1 MVEILEQMQVS
12 ERRVCA
18 VLEQPRSTQ
27 RQEPKVNEVGELIR
41 KRVIEL
47 ACQYGRYGY
56 RQITGL
62 LNLEG
67 WHVNHKRVERIWRQ
81 EGLKVPQKQ
90 PKRKRLWFHDGSCIR
105 LRPMYRNHVWSYDFV
120 EERTSDGRK
129 FRLLNIIDE
138 YTRECLAIRIDRKM
152 TASSVI
158 DTLADIFIQRGTP
171 EYIRSDN
178 GSEFIADIIRQ
189 WLKELDVQ
197 TAFIEPGSPWENGYI
212 ESFNGKLRYELLN
225 GEVFDTI
232 IEARVIIERWRNH
245 YNKIRPHS
253 SLGYRPPAPEIVIPP
268 YGMNNQYQV
277 ANA

>member
-1 MVEILEQMQVS
+1 VDEILEQLVVS
-12 ERRVCA
+12 ERRVCR

-41 KRVIEL
+41 KRIIEL

-90 PKRKRLWFHDGSCIR
+90 PKRKRLWFNDGSCIR

-158 DTLADIFIQRGTP
+158 DTLADIFIERGTP
-171 EYIRSDN
+171 EFIRSDN
-178 GSEFIADIIRQ
+178 GSEFIAELIRH
-189 WLKELDVQ
+189 WLKDLNVQ

-212 ESFNGKLRYELLN
+212 ESFNGKLRNELLN
-225 GEVFDTI
+225 GEIFDTI

-253 SLGYRPPAPEIVIPP
+253 SLGYRPPAPETFFPP
-268 YGMNNQYQV
+268 SGREYQYQV